1 MPEPQAEAY
10 LRVRATIAAGTRGG
24 ALAALHRIRSVSVH
38 PGTGLRGEDE
48 AFIAGSA
55 RMAAAMDILD
65 TIHTRRERAL
75 VFIEHR
81 KLQYRFAELARLRYR
96 LQDVPVINGDTPIPK
111 RQKTVDRFQ
120 RHLEHDQGFDLLVLG
135 PRAAGTGLTL
145 TAASHVIHLSRWWNP
160 AVEEQCNDRAHRIG
174 QQRPVTVHLPLA
186 IHPEYRSQSFD
197 CLLERLMRRKRDLAD
212 SVLWPAGDTNED
224 VTRLQADLTAHASVL
239 SPTLESV
246 RDDLTKRGAK
256 SISANVYCLPPLGP
270 DAPNVLVGVGA
281 DELEIRRAMS
291 AMASSTAWATAFVTG
306 FPPSGISSLRISD
319 TSLWPEFVDSV

>member
-1 MPEPQAEAY
+1 MREGRPALGLRRLKSEVATDLPGKYRVLHPRIMPEPQAEAY

-65 TIHTRRERAL
+65 TIHIRRERAL

-96 LQDVPVINGDTPIPK
+96 LQEVPVINGDTPIPK

-120 RHLEHDQGFDLLVLG
+120 RHLERDEGFDLLVLG

-174 QQRPVTVHLPLA
+174 QRGRL
-186 IHPEYRSQSFD
+186 RSICPWQFIQSI
-197 CLLERLMRRKRDLAD
+197 E
-212 SVLWPAGDTNED
+212 
-224 VTRLQADLTAHASVL
+224 AS
-239 SPTLESV
+239 
-246 RDDLTKRGAK
+246 R
-256 SISANVYCLPPLGP
+256 SIAC
-270 DAPNVLVGVGA
+270 
-281 DELEIRRAMS
+281 
-291 AMASSTAWATAFVTG
+291 W
-306 FPPSGISSLRISD
+306 SG
-319 TSLWPEFVDSV
+319 